1 MATCSA
7 AVYAYKFE
15 EPCTKFSNVYFEFK
29 PSLLIISLLSY
40 SEFCLDSISCFNS
53 VSYTHLVSNDVDNAG
68 NAAGDAVKDVGDA
81 AGDVVEGVGDAAAD
95 VAEGVSDAVG
105 GNDANNNGK

>member
-1 MATCSA
+1 MKKNLIAIIALTAALAASTSA
-7 AVYAYKFE
+7 FADTVQISEEELNKPVSTYAPDAMPTPE
-15 EPCTKFSNVYFEFK
+15 IQGDIMV
-29 PSLLIISLLSY
+29 L
-40 SEFCLDSISCFNS
+40 
-53 VSYTHLVSNDVDNAG
+53 NDVDNAG

>member
-1 MATCSA
+1 MC
-7 AVYAYKFE
+7 
-15 EPCTKFSNVYFEFK
+15 
-29 PSLLIISLLSY
+29 IR
-40 SEFCLDSISCFNS
+40 DR
-53 VSYTHLVSNDVDNAG
+53 DNAG

>member
-1 MATCSA
+1 MKGIKLVLLSFISA
-7 AVYAYKFE
+7 AMLTSCGMNNTNDNTA
-15 EPCTKFSNVYFEFK
+15 
-29 PSLLIISLLSY
+29 PSPESTVNTNH
-40 SEFCLDSISCFNS
+40 DND
-53 VSYTHLVSNDVDNAG
+53 VSNDVDNAG

>member
-1 MATCSA
+1 MKGIKL
-7 AVYAYKFE
+7 V
-15 EPCTKFSNVYFEFK
+15 
-29 PSLLIISLLSY
+29 LLS
-40 SEFCLDSISCFNS
+40 FI
-53 VSYTHLVSNDVDNAG
+53 A
-68 NAAGDAVKDVGDA
+68 A